1 MRKIIKLVLRVYL
14 ASLRLRLLQNPRLK
28 RYV

>member
-1 MRKIIKLVLRVYL
+1 MRNIIKLALVDCL